1 MTSIFQLLYFF
12 IFSVFNRQ
20 FQNRGKYE
28 AVKATAIAFQ
38 EAFKI
43 PNIVPAWEKSALLVE
58 DPQEIIDK
66 NDDNNDAITIFRRQ
80 VASNVI
86 IITAESIDE
95 NSEPGIITLI

>member
-58 DPQEIIDK
+58 DSQEIIDK
-66 NDDNNDAITIFRRQ
+66 YDDNSDPIVTSRRP
-80 VASNVI
+80 VVSNVI
-86 IITAESIDE
+86 TAEAIDE
-95 NSEPGIITLI
+95 NGKPGIITLV